1 MELSEENQL
10 KSITEEFTKG
20 VALFRERE
28 CQKAFEI
35 FNRIIEEYKDSQ
47 YYSVLEIQSR
57 SKFYKMLCEARLN
70 PVNTEGWD
78 DEDYLYDG
86 IFHLNTGNPD
96 KALERFKYLEEKKYN
111 NPNLNYLLS
120 LVYLKKGDNETC
132 LMYLKMAIE
141 AEEFFK
147 TIAYNEPDFE
157 SMFEKDE
164 FLELVEMENLGV
176 GRK

>member
-20 VALFRERE
+20 VALFRERK
-28 CQKAFEI
+28 CQNAFEI

-57 SKFYKMLCEARLN
+57 SKFYKMLCEAQLN
-70 PVNTEGWD
+70 PVKTEGWE
-78 DEDYLYDG
+78 DEDYLNDG
-86 IFHLNTGNPD
+86 IFHLNAGNLD

-111 NPNLNYLLS
+111 NSNLNYLLS
-120 LVYLKKGDNETC
+120 LVHLKNGDNETC
-132 LMYLKMAIE
+132 LMYLKMAIK
-141 AEEFFK
+141 ADEFFK
-147 TIAYNEPDFE
+147 IIAYNEPDFE
-157 SMFEKDE
+157 SMFEKNE
-164 FLELVEMENLGV
+164 FTELVEMGNLNM